1 MFYQNN
7 IIKHQVASLY
17 GKSLSKLMKRR
28 LTLDKFFFN
37 TIVFLELRL
46 STLVF
51 RMFFLFNF
59 FEINK
64 EIHLGNI
71 TVNNKKKHRNFLV
84 RVGSIIKHRLKKKED
99 IPIRELTET
108 NITRLRGWR

>member
-1 MFYQNN
+1 
-7 IIKHQVASLY
+7 
-17 GKSLSKLMKRR
+17 MKRR
-28 LTLDKFFFN
+28 LILDKFFFN

-51 RMFFLFNF
+51 RMFFLSNF

-84 RVGSIIKHRLKKKED
+84 RIGSIVKHRLNKKEN
-99 IPIRELTET
+99 ISIRELTEI
-108 NITRLRGWR
+108 NVTRLCGWR